1 MVFYEAAKCPGVG
14 VGEDFWG
21 LKFSILDFL
30 WVGTFLA
37 SIFWVA
43 RVSGGR
49 GWGVFE
55 TNVSIFRVLSFTS
68 VNAFWTL
75 LGLANSAWDFL
86 CIVLKK

>member
-1 MVFYEAAKCPGVG
+1 M
-14 VGEDFWG
+14 
-21 LKFSILDFL
+21 
-30 WVGTFLA
+30 A

-43 RVSGGR
+43 SGGR

-86 CIVLKK
+86 DVKFWLRVFYSVFIGGGGGDEFFLHSIIPVT

>member
-1 MVFYEAAKCPGVG
+1 MV
-14 VGEDFWG
+14 
-21 LKFSILDFL
+21 S
-30 WVGTFLA
+30 
-37 SIFWVA
+37 SFWVA

-86 CIVLKK
+86 GVKFWSRVFYSLFILVGRGGGWGVGDFFLHSIIPVT